1 MIWNYTTYPGSLE
14 LRAVKQLGDLIMA
27 VALHP
32 SGFYAVIAHVD
43 RVKIY
48 TIHPDD
54 VICVLFEYQEV
65 RGCNEIKFSN
75 GGHLYAINDD

>member
-1 MIWNYTTYPGSLE
+1 
-14 LRAVKQLGDLIMA
+14 MA

-48 TIHPDD
+48 TIYQDY
-54 VICVLFEYQEV
+54 VGCVDYQYYEI